1 MGGGFGLYII
11 FLLPG
16 LLFSLW
22 AQSRVKGAYSKYS
35 QIRNDK
41 GVTGQQAA
49 RAVLDANGLYDVP
62 IVAIPGEL
70 TDHYDPRKRVLRL
83 SESVYG
89 RASIASIGVAAHE
102 AGHAIQHSKG
112 YAPLKAR
119 TTIVPAVQI
128 GSKLGFLL
136 VFVGLMI
143 QVTGLAWFGV
153 ALFALTTIFAF
164 ITLPVEFD
172 ASKRAK
178 AALVQVGLVDGGVR
192 GGSESQGVSAV
203 LDAAA
208 WTYVAG
214 FATSLLSL
222 LYYITLVSGSG
233 GGRRR

>member
-41 GVTGQQAA
+41 SVTGQQAA

-89 RASIASIGVAAHE
+89 RPSIAAIGVAAHE

-143 QVTGLAWFGV
+143 QVSGLAWFGV

-178 AALVQVGLVDGGVR
+178 AALVQVGLVDGGVK

-222 LYYITLVSGSG
+222 LYYITLVSGSS
-233 GGRRR
+233 GRRR